1 MITCYFF
8 QISRELGEEIDEL
21 PYKRPS
27 RRGIVTPVNII
38 QPLPLQEGRSDCVTS
53 AKANNQPPKPNIQR
67 GLEKHTTRLITR
79 NLLASRRI
87 IDKYNVGDLA
97 GILSIIEDAATI
109 DCDVCIFPL
118 NQHVKGRLALVE
130 VWEAMHEAFP
140 DGVFRASDTTI
151 NDEGELTTRFIFSG
165 ARQFNIRMSKGK
177 SIDNRS
183 EIGEISAPR
192 TNDVPRIGSN
202 TEGIDSLVSSS
213 AAVLC
218 VTCSTKSTKS
228 GSCSRNSS
236 CISLD
241 SQESCNTSL
250 TMVNSGTNGLE
261 SNVKIVKKPE
271 KHKKEISD
279 CNKSSRLLVATEV
292 VSVSVDYSSPLI
304 RSSDLLVD
312 DAKIE
317 AFEGVMVMHTN
328 ESYQINRL
336 DYHWKAVKQ

>member
-1 MITCYFF
+1 M
-8 QISRELGEEIDEL
+8 
-21 PYKRPS
+21 
-27 RRGIVTPVNII
+27 NII
-38 QPLPLQEGRSDCVTS
+38 QPLPLQEGRSDCATT
-53 AKANNQPPKPNIQR
+53 AKANNQPPKPNLQR
-67 GLEKHTTRLITR
+67 GLEKHTTHLITR

-165 ARQFNIRMSKGK
+165 ARQFNIRMSKG
-177 SIDNRS
+177 RS

-202 TEGIDSLVSSS
+202 TKGTDSVVSSS
-213 AAVLC
+213 ASVLC
-218 VTCSTKSTKS
+218 VTCSTKS
-228 GSCSRNSS
+228 GSCSSNSS

-241 SQESCNTSL
+241 SQESCNTSP

-261 SNVKIVKKPE
+261 SNVKIVKKLE

>member
-1 MITCYFF
+1 M
-8 QISRELGEEIDEL
+8 
-21 PYKRPS
+21 
-27 RRGIVTPVNII
+27 NII
-38 QPLPLQEGRSDCVTS
+38 QPLPPQEGRSDCATS
-53 AKANNQPPKPNIQR
+53 AKANIQPPKPNLQR
-67 GLEKHTTRLITR
+67 GLEKHTTPLITR

-87 IDKYNVGDLA
+87 IDKFNVGDLA

-130 VWEAMHEAFP
+130 VWEAMYEAFP

-165 ARQFNIRMSKGK
+165 ARQFNIRMSKGR

-183 EIGEISAPR
+183 EIGEISVPR
-192 TNDVPRIGSN
+192 TNDVPRGCSN

-213 AAVLC
+213 ASVLC
-218 VTCSTKSTKS
+218 VTCSTKS

-241 SQESCNTSL
+241 SQEICNTSL

-261 SNVKIVKKPE
+261 SNVKIVKKLE
-271 KHKKEISD
+271 KHKRENSD
-279 CNKSSRLLVATEV
+279 CHKSSRLLVATEV

>member
-1 MITCYFF
+1 M
-8 QISRELGEEIDEL
+8 
-21 PYKRPS
+21 
-27 RRGIVTPVNII
+27 NII
-38 QPLPLQEGRSDCVTS
+38 QPLPLQEGRSDCATS
-53 AKANNQPPKPNIQR
+53 AKANIQPPKPNLQR
-67 GLEKHTTRLITR
+67 GLEKHTTHLITR

-87 IDKYNVGDLA
+87 IDKFNVGDLA

-130 VWEAMHEAFP
+130 VWEAMYEAFP

-165 ARQFNIRMSKGK
+165 ARQFNIRMSKGR

-192 TNDVPRIGSN
+192 TIDVPRVGSN

-213 AAVLC
+213 ASVLC
-218 VTCSTKSTKS
+218 VTCSTKS

-241 SQESCNTSL
+241 SQETCNTSL
-250 TMVNSGTNGLE
+250 TMVNNGKNGLE
-261 SNVKIVKKPE
+261 NNVKIVKKLE
-271 KHKKEISD
+271 KHKKENSD